1 MKTFGFDSEMC
12 WDYENGFYLTSHPNR
27 IGKLVAH
34 YELYKKIVHLPGE
47 ILEFGVFKGASF
59 IRLLTFRELLESTY
73 SRKIIGFDAFGEF
86 PLSGNKDDNKYAKHF
101 ENYAGKGISQSE
113 LETIIDF
120 KSFNNYELMQGNII
134 ETLPKYFEK
143 NPQIKISYLHI
154 DTDVYEP
161 AKIILE
167 HCFDRVVKNGLIVLD
182 DYPTVLGEVNAV
194 DEFFKDKDYVI
205 NKLSIS
211 HIPSFIVKK

>member
-1 MKTFGFDSEMC
+1 MITFGFNSEKC

-34 YELYKKIVHLPGE
+34 YELYKKIINLPGE
-47 ILEFGVFKGASF
+47 ILEFGVFKGASL
-59 IRLLTFRELLESTY
+59 IRLLTFRELLESGF

-86 PLSGNKDDNKYAKHF
+86 PLSENMEDNKYAEKF
-101 ENYAGKGISQSE
+101 ENYAGTGISLPE
-113 LETIIDF
+113 METVLNF
-120 KSFNNYELMQGNII
+120 KSFNNYELVKGNIL

-143 NPQIKISYLHI
+143 NPHIRISYLHI

-167 HCFDRVVKNGLIVLD
+167 HCFDRVVRNGLIVLD
-182 DYPTVLGEVNAV
+182 DYPTVLGEVNAI
-194 DEFFKDKDYVI
+194 DEFFRDKDYVI
-205 NKLSIS
+205 NKLPIS
-211 HIPSFIVKK
+211 HIPSYIVKK